1 MFDRLLEFLKDS
13 PGNSF
18 RERSEKFD
26 NDDPRLAAAALLFHI
41 MDVDGDAHEKE
52 REKLSS
58 LPSQKF
64 GLKGSALKQ
73 LIKAAEAAD
82 QEAIDLSS
90 FTSVLKRQLDY
101 QARLDFINLMWEMVY
116 ADGDM
121 GEIEASVTWR
131 VAELIGIREEDRS
144 AIQARAEE
152 ASRSTPA
159 S

>member
-1 MFDRLLEFLKDS
+1 
-13 PGNSF
+13 
-18 RERSEKFD
+18 
-26 NDDPRLAAAALLFHI
+26 
-41 MDVDGDAHEKE
+41 MDVDGDAHDKE
-52 REKLSS
+52 GKSS
-58 LPSQKF
+58 LPCCSRN
-64 GLKGSALKQ
+64 SVSRAVHWKQ

-101 QARLDFINLMWEMVY
+101 QARLDFIKLMWEMVY

-152 ASRSTPA
+152 QSRSAPA